1 MNRSNA
7 LAAVTL
13 AALLSLAGLVV
24 IGPAHADISAQDVT
38 TQGHPLVG
46 TWLVDNDPSADN
58 NVPEN
63 VTFSSDGTLI
73 DVQGSD
79 VYLGVWEATGPTTAN
94 VIFNQYISDDEGAF
108 AGGFTVRAT
117 VEVGA
122 DGNSFTG
129 QYTLELLNPDGT
141 TTGQAGPGTVT
152 ATRVMVE
159 APGTPVMTMEEL
171 FSSFDGGTP
180 EATPAA

>member
-7 LAAVTL
+7 LAAVAL
-13 AALLSLAGLVV
+13 AALLSLVGFVAV
-24 IGPAHADISAQDVT
+24 GPVHADISAQDVT

-46 TWLVDNDPSADN
+46 TWLVDNDPAAEN

-63 VTFSSDGTLI
+63 ITFTSDGTLI

-79 VYLGVWEATGPTTAN
+79 TALGVWEATGATNAN
-94 VIFNQYISDDEGAF
+94 VMFTLYYGDDNDVF
-108 AGGFTVRAT
+108 AGGYTVRAS

-129 QYTLELLNPDGT
+129 QYTIEVLNPDGT

-152 ATRVMVE
+152 ATRVIAE
-159 APGTPVMTMEEL
+159 APGTPVMTTEEL
-171 FSSFDGGTP
+171 FGSFGEGTP
-180 EATPAA
+180 EASPVS